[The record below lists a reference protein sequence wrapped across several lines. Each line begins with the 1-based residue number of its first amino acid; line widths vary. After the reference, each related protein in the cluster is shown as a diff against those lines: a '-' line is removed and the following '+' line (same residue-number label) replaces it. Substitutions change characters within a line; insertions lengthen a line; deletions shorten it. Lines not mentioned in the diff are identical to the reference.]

1 MNIQK
6 FIDLQKFANVHEL
19 TNLDEIS
26 VIFLLISPYFSYL
39 LFGFLFL
46 GFAFKLSYYQKRSYN
61 NA

>member
-26 VIFLLISPYFSYL
+26 LIFLLISPYFSYL
-39 LFGFLFL
+39 LFGVLFL
-46 GFAFKLSYYQKRSYN
+46 AFAFQLSYYQKKEVK
-61 NA
+61 

>member
-1 MNIQK
+1 VNIQK

-39 LFGFLFL
+39 LFGVLFMA
-46 GFAFKLSYYQKRSYN
+46 FAFKLSYYQKRRYN
-61 NA
+61 DA

>member
-39 LFGFLFL
+39 LFGVLFL
-46 GFAFKLSYYQKRSYN
+46 AFALKLSYYQKRR
-61 NA
+61 

>member
-6 FIDLQKFANVHEL
+6 FIDLQKAANFHEL

-26 VIFLLISPYFSYL
+26 LIFLLISPYFSYL
-39 LFGFLFL
+39 LFGVLFL
-46 GFAFKLSYYQKRSYN
+46 AFAFKLSYYQKRRYN